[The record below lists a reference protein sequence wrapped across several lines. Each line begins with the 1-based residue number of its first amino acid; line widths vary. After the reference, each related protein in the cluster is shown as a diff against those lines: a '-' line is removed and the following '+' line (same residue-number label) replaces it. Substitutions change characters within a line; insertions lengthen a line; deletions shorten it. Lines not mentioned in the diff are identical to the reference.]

1 MSELLINIH
10 VKFNQR
16 TNTNNGETIFI
27 NIALENADPAEP
39 TPTTSISGRAEVSA
53 PCSSL

>member
-39 TPTTSISGRAEVSA
+39 TPTTSISGRGEV
-53 PCSSL
+53 